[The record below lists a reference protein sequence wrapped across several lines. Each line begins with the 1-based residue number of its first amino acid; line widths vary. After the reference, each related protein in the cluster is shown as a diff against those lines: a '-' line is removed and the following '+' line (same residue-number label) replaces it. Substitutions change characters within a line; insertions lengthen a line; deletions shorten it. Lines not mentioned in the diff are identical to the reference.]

1 MATTSIN
8 YQYKVGGAR
17 TEHSPDKKDLGV
29 LVDGKLDMS
38 QQHGLAAQKNN
49 HVLGCF
55 QSSVASRA
63 REGILPFSCVL

>member
-49 HVLGCF
+49 HVLGETWTC
-55 QSSVASRA
+55 QSVSRGGPP
-63 REGILPFSCVL
+63 E